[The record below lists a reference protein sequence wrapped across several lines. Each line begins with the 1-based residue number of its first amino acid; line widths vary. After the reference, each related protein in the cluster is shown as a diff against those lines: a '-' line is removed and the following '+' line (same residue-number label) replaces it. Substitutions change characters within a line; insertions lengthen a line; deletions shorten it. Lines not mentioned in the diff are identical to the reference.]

1 MLTFILVGDIMAD
14 VIKGNLVINTKMSVE
29 DAKRQLDDLQKQLN
43 KLSIPENLS
52 EKLSSNF
59 TALGKELDTL
69 QKKLNTSFKTKG
81 DISSFSKTAQNIQ
94 NLYNNLANTIGK
106 VRDLGS
112 KAFANIDMPEVN
124 AAKEKVKAL
133 EEQINK
139 VTTSF
144 FNIGEIRT
152 KLDSVSG
159 ATDKLKEKVQQFY
172 QAIESGDISNIE
184 DALKVLET
192 AQNRY
197 QSRYN
202 VDQSKS
208 SLKPGEYAYVEVYNK
223 AKAEVDSYKQSIQAL
238 EAALASARAE
248 QENKYNKAIEQ
259 GAKNLKNAQSSVKD
273 YGAAMQESNED
284 VKDTVENMLRVDE
297 QIDSVARRIA
307 NFTSLTGSFEI
318 LRRTIRDAYNDIKEL
333 DAAMNSIAIVTDFTN
348 QQLWNQVDA
357 YAKLAQEMGVEL
369 VGVYNVQKLYY
380 QQGRDM
386 TDVAELTEKTL
397 QFARIAEMDYA
408 DATDA
413 MTVAINAFKLEA
425 TDASRVV
432 DVYSNLAAKAAV
444 DQSELANAMSKVA
457 SMASSVGMSLETTS
471 AFLTQIIETTREA
484 PETAGTALKTVLARF
499 GEVKK
504 LINTGEN
511 TGTTDEG
518 ETVDV
523 NKIDTALKSVGI
535 RLTDTQGQMRAL
547 DDVLLDLAKKWNSLD
562 SMTQRYLATM
572 AAGSRQQSRFIALM
586 ANSER
591 LTKLLGEAYNSAG
604 AGEKQYEKTLDSLES
619 KLNNLHT
626 AWTQFTTSL
635 VNSEFVKTG
644 VELLTKLLNI
654 VNALTDAFGP
664 LSGTIKIAATSIGLW
679 KVNTSLLPKVTNS
692 IKNILHEI
700 RSANDGTDVGATAKK
715 MATEAEKGTKL
726 GTIFAKAYAAAKSS
740 VEKAYQKEQEAK
752 DILNAQV
759 LGAEKAKA
767 EMISKKMYEQ
777 AATIQETEDAKLQAT
792 AEGLI
797 YGEWKAKSQEE
808 AMEAFESLSSVKR
821 ITTAFAYGKATGES
835 WGAGF
840 SSALAAF
847 KTTDLFTKILSP
859 FGPVIVAAMTSAI
872 VASIP
877 AILNN
882 VDSIISNYK
891 IKKNNQAKAENDELL
906 NQYEAEI
913 TSLEN
918 QESLSVGDKKRLQY
932 LKEQTEEL
940 KKQNDLL
947 NKQNFGE
954 EKKKR
959 GEKEY
964 TVYEEVEYTPAGGNE
979 RSSHAGET
987 KTKTVSKQLKG
998 EDAALDYASKK
1009 IDEYQEKL
1017 DNLGEGDSHYK
1028 NYKNNI
1034 EYYKNIAQDI
1044 FDFYSDSFEEITD
1057 TSDYEKLFKAADIL
1071 GKDTSVLE
1079 LFDSD
1084 TYDKIKELNEQG
1096 TLSAENLANLAKNSD
1111 ILRIY
1116 LDTTDKTVEDFV
1128 KDLKSLETTNPFS
1141 TDKITGYKN
1150 AAEEIKNIKTSVSAI
1165 TDAVSNLYKDGYV
1178 DIEKL
1183 STIVNDDAFNK
1194 LPSFEK
1200 FFDILSKAGKE
1211 DIPQVTSAMEILLQE
1226 YMSSETVLT
1235 SLNETTAGL
1244 YENMLKNMGVTN
1256 ASEVIEN
1263 KLQQRRAETA
1273 AQTLTL
1279 AEINNLLSGSNNN
1292 LSSTLANLANQYN
1305 TTTQYIAAYLIK
1317 MKIASGAK
1325 VSTAASR
1332 AELEKLVKSLGIA
1345 SDALSAYYNI
1355 IAIAD
1360 SQQRKATLIR
1370 TGAMAGTEAEARQYM
1385 LNANANYE
1393 SAKKVLAKKADE
1405 ILNTTSNITIDTSSF
1420 NTAPSKSSSSSNTEK
1435 EIQKLSELYNA
1446 KKRLAAIDEKI
1457 NDLEEKDNI
1466 LQDYDSMLTNER
1478 ELIAAQK
1485 EKQDIL
1491 RDLINQN
1498 EVLRKQKLAE
1508 ATSAWR
1514 DFYNVDETT
1523 HELQL
1528 TKTYYE
1534 AIKKG
1539 SKTAAKYSADTLN
1552 NFKKW
1557 AEEYEDIVEFS
1568 REQENS
1574 INSINS
1580 KLLET
1585 WYNYRSDY
1593 VDLVNQLAE
1602 LYEQAQQK
1610 IIDVQK
1616 DAYDKLKEQDDNY
1629 LDELRKNIDAR
1640 RKARDREN
1648 DVEEI
1653 VKKQKRLA
1661 MLMRDSSGRNA
1672 GEIADL
1678 QKEIQDAQQDV
1689 IDDDIDRVIDS
1700 MEEANDKQQ
1709 ENWDNVI
1716 NKLQEQLDQD
1726 KENGK
1731 FIKLAEQKFEE
1742 GPEAVMEQFR
1752 VFFQT
1757 TGPYSQAEIDKKL
1770 KEVLDKL
1777 DNAFEYYNG
1786 NNPAEN
1792 PGGTSNRSYTPIKYL
1807 DPNGNVQQGYI
1818 SSEGKTYK
1826 DRGLT
1831 ERVDEGSIVPD
1842 AAGKHAWK
1850 LVGDKGVDVTSQL
1863 TDAQK
1868 RILGIGT
1875 GGQGTSSSNTNTN
1888 TTTSRAKVA
1897 NTGGRGVNLRSG
1909 PGQNYRKVGAYSD
1922 GTTVT
1927 VLDESNSAW
1936 WKVKVGNATGYMASQ
1951 YLKKYLN
1958 GGLVDFTGPA
1968 WVDGSKSA
1976 PEAFLDAQ
1984 DTRNFAQLKDIL
1996 ASLLRADR
2004 FKANEVTTARGGDCT
2019 IYVTVDQI
2027 ASDYDVDEA
2036 VARIKQ
2042 EIMSGSAYR
2051 NINLVNR
2058 HR

>member
-29 DAKRQLDDLQKQLN
+29 DAKKQLDDLQKQLN

-139 VTTSF
+139 VTASF

-238 EAALASARAE
+238 EDALASARAE

-259 GAKNLKNAQSSVKD
+259 GAKNLKDAQSSVKD

-284 VKDTVENMLRVDE
+284 VKDTVDNMLRVDE

-307 NFTSLTGSFEI
+307 NFTSLTGTIEI
-318 LRRTIRDAYNDIKEL
+318 LRRTMRDAFNDVKEL

-357 YAKLAQEMGVEL
+357 YAKLAQEMGVDL
-369 VGVYNVQKLYY
+369 VGVYDVQKLYY

-626 AWTQFTTSL
+626 AWTQFTTSIL
-635 VNSEFVKTG
+635 NSELIKGGIDLF
-644 VELLTKLLNI
+644 TKLLNT

-664 LSGTIKIAATSIGLW
+664 FSGTVKTMAAGFGLW
-679 KVNTSLLPKVTNS
+679 KVNTALLPKVTNS
-692 IKNILHEI
+692 IKNILRDI
-700 RSANDGTDVGATAKK
+700 KSGQSNTGTDEAQQA
-715 MATEAEKGTKL
+715 AAAEKNAKVYSTVYNSVKEKL
-726 GTIFAKAYAAAKSS
+726 LKLAQ
-740 VEKAYQKEQEAK
+740 EKQEAQE
-752 DILNAQV
+752 ITQAQI

-767 EMISKKMYEQ
+767 EMTGKQ
-777 AATIQETEDAKLQAT
+777 LVEDSMTASDLDAEIMRAT
-792 AEGLI
+792 AEGKIL
-797 YGEWKAKSQEE
+797 GTWKAKTEEE
-808 AMEAFESLSSVKR
+808 ALEKFKTMNLPNR
-821 ITTAFAYGKATGES
+821 IASAYAYGKAEGTS
-835 WGAGF
+835 WYSGF
-840 SSALAAF
+840 SMVIKTLKTSSLFAPLVATFSGLAIA
-847 KTTDLFTKILSP
+847 
-859 FGPVIVAAMTSAI
+859 AI
-872 VASIP
+872 VGVIAYYNDEVVKLKKKGEQYKKELEDLQNKKSEYDSEIVTLEGSEN
-877 AILNN
+877 LNN
-882 VDSIISNYK
+882 
-891 IKKNNQAKAENDELL
+891 
-906 NQYEAEI
+906 YE
-913 TSLEN
+913 
-918 QESLSVGDKKRLQY
+918 KKRLEY
-932 LKEQTEEL
+932 LKEQTNEL
-940 KKQNDLL
+940 KEQEKIKKRQIFENDIDTQEAIGLSITTYGTERKRRYNNNQKGSSWEEVQTQETTTYNTYSEYIAALEEEIQKAEKQLNNLDGTDASKGEATQLQKRIDGYKKQLEDTFNIYFDNFETLKTDEEFSNFYKSGLDIGKSSEDLL
-947 NKQNFGE
+947 SAGAEKAYNQLNSLREAGNLSAISINNLAQSNKELKLYLDATGIS
-954 EKKKR
+954 
-959 GEKEY
+959 
-964 TVYEEVEYTPAGGNE
+964 ANE
-979 RSSHAGET
+979 LA
-987 KTKTVSKQLKG
+987 
-998 EDAALDYASKK
+998 
-1009 IDEYQEKL
+1009 
-1017 DNLGEGDSHYK
+1017 
-1028 NYKNNI
+1028 
-1034 EYYKNIAQDI
+1034 
-1044 FDFYSDSFEEITD
+1044 
-1057 TSDYEKLFKAADIL
+1057 
-1071 GKDTSVLE
+1071 
-1079 LFDSD
+1079 
-1084 TYDKIKELNEQG
+1084 KELNNISKESKNDIKVDGYKKAAEQ
-1096 TLSAENLANLAKNSD
+1096 LKE
-1111 ILRIY
+1111 
-1116 LDTTDKTVEDFV
+1116 V
-1128 KDLKSLETTNPFS
+1128 KKSVGAIG
-1141 TDKITGYKN
+1141 DAITG
-1150 AAEEIKNIKTSVSAI
+1150 
-1165 TDAVSNLYKDGYV
+1165 LMKDGYV
-1178 DIEKL
+1178 DVEKL
-1183 STIVNDDAFNK
+1183 STIANDTAFSGLESFGNF
-1194 LPSFEK
+1194 LDVLSSADPSK
-1200 FFDILSKAGKE
+1200 IK
-1211 DIPQVTSAMEILLQE
+1211 QVEAATATLVDE
-1226 YMSSETVLT
+1226 YMSSEDVL
-1235 SLNETTAGL
+1235 SNLNESNKGL
-1244 YENMLKNMGVTN
+1244 YESTLKNLGVEN
-1256 ASEVIEN
+1256 AEEVVLD
-1263 KLQQRRAETA
+1263 KLQQVRARNYIA
-1273 AQTLTL
+1273 TLDSIQ
-1279 AEINNLLSGSNNN
+1279 INNLLMTSDENVTAS
-1292 LSSTLANLANQYN
+1292 LRELAGQYN
-1305 TTTQYIAAYLIK
+1305 TTEKALRIYLAKQI
-1317 MKIASGAK
+1317 IASKTGLNT
-1325 VSTAASR
+1325 VTSR
-1332 AELEKLVKSLGIA
+1332 MELEKLVQSLGIA
-1345 SDALSAYYNI
+1345 ADAYAEYSYWISRGDTYTARATKSTISPENAAMLKGYAENAY
-1355 IAIAD
+1355 A
-1360 SQQRKATLIR
+1360 KAGQLMD
-1370 TGAMAGTEAEARQYM
+1370 GY
-1385 LNANANYE
+1385 LD
-1393 SAKKVLAKKADE
+1393 KLA
-1405 ILNTTSNITIDTSSF
+1405 NTTSKIDATKIAGYPS
-1420 NTAPSKSSSSSNTEK
+1420 SKSPSSSSNTEK

-1446 KKRLAAIDEKI
+1446 KKKLAAIDEKI

-1466 LQDYDSMLTNER
+1466 LQDYDSMLANER

-1498 EVLRKQKLAE
+1498 EALRKQKLAE
-1508 ATSAWR
+1508 ATSAWKN
-1514 DFYNVDETT
+1514 FYNVDETT

-1610 IIDVQK
+1610 IIDDQK

-1716 NKLQEQLDQD
+1716 DKLQEQLDQD

-1731 FIKLAEQKFEE
+1731 FIRLAEQKFEE

-1757 TGPYSQAEIDKKL
+1757 TGPYSQAEIDQKL

-1792 PGGTSNRSYTPIKYL
+1792 PGGTGNRSYTPIKYL

-1868 RILGIGT
+1868 KMLGIGT
-1875 GGQGTSSSNTNTN
+1875 GGQGTSNSNTNTN
-1888 TTTSRAKVA
+1888 TTTNRAKVA

-1909 PGQNYRKVGAYSD
+1909 PGQNYKKVGAYSD
-1922 GTTVT
+1922 GTTVI

-1951 YLKKYLN
+1951 YLKKYLK

-2004 FKANEVTTARGGDCT
+2004 FKANEITTARGGDCT